1 MRSEHD
7 PEDGGSS
14 SESSGDEDLVY
25 EAEMTEDQQ
34 KALDLVVAS
43 SASPY
48 NYDLHLQAIAALS
61 GDPMLASQL
70 QTQFGRF
77 HEAYPL
83 TLELWHQYLAL
94 APEQL
99 PVALKDYLQPALYY
113 MYVDAL
119 DDDVAD
125 DIDEAW
131 STVLTALGS
140 HWRESEKVY
149 GLYRSHLRD
158 TITDGTTLSDRL
170 KSSYESQLAIP
181 LFEGSDRVLSEYR
194 AWSEYESHNADALQ
208 KSLHSI
214 SSTLARSKGLLTAMA
229 AFESQLDHAPDVATL
244 QSVWLQYT
252 MHLASKLKIVG
263 CSILLNVFER
273 AVASVCLSSVLW
285 EAYLNFLSDQ
295 RMYGA
300 MVQVAM
306 RAVRNVPFAA
316 SAWTSLLLALE
327 CNGGFDAYEVVLDE
341 LEGRQALSLDQLLVV
356 LLAYCDTRRRTG
368 SKRDL
373 AAAFARCQGLLTEY
387 PAGASMLRMYAAK
400 CLVPPPTP
408 SAWTKH
414 VAAAWDTI
422 LANDVTLVTW
432 QACIAEC
439 LRAGAPLDVVRKYYK
454 RGVAAVAD
462 YPGALAETYVLFE
475 REMGDSVQDVVAAQ
489 KLCVKTQAKQA
500 AVVHEA
506 PAPVA
511 IEAVEKDASKKR
523 KLVEAETQRQDEYKR
538 QRTSDADGRTVFLC
552 NLDKATTSEDLKAL
566 FAPCGSVTDV
576 RLLLRNRESQ
586 ASRGM
591 AYVEFESPESVP
603 KALAL
608 NESSFQGT
616 PLNIQPSKPTAK
628 PTKVVERD
636 GVWSTNPTTLYVA
649 KINDQVDEAH
659 VRAYFAKFGAIRSV
673 MILGRKKEKAA
684 YALVEY
690 EAEQS
695 VLDALVAEGPHVLC
709 DGTVSLKKARFSV
722 ADMVAQQAKSKA
734 NMKPAPTKTPK
745 PKAQKSKAMPKPA
758 TAKSDDVASTKPATR
773 IAMPRSSLVPRA
785 LRGPPAPANLKP
797 RPTAVSAPAQ
807 TEMALAASA
816 PKQDAPTKAKSNAD
830 FRKLFMQS

>member
-7 PEDGGSS
+7 LEGCSIS

-25 EAEMTEDQQ
+25 EAEMTEEQQ
-34 KALDLVVAS
+34 KALELVVAS

-70 QTQFGRF
+70 QTQFSRF

-83 TLELWHQYLAL
+83 TLELWQQYLAL

-113 MYVDAL
+113 MYIDSFDDNF
-119 DDDVAD
+119 DDDM
-125 DIDEAW
+125 DEAW
-131 STVLTALGS
+131 STVLTALGP
-140 HWRESEKVY
+140 HWCESEKVY
-149 GLYRSHLRD
+149 GLYRAHLRD
-158 TITDGTTLSDRL
+158 TITDAAKLSDRL

-214 SSTLARSKGLLTAMA
+214 SSTLARSKGLLHAMA

-252 MHLASKLKIVG
+252 AHLTSKLKVVG
-263 CSILLNVFER
+263 CSILLNAFER

-285 EAYLNFLSDQ
+285 EAYLDFLADQ

-327 CNGGFDAYEVVLDE
+327 CNGGFDAYEVILDE

-400 CLVPPPTP
+400 CMVPPRTP

-414 VAAAWDTI
+414 VAAAWDAI
-422 LANDVTLVTW
+422 IANDGTLATW
-432 QACIAEC
+432 QACIAES
-439 LRAGAPLDVVRKYYK
+439 LRAGAPLDVMRKYYK
-454 RGVAAVAD
+454 RGIAAVTD
-462 YPGALAETYVLFE
+462 YPGVLAEAYVLFE
-475 REMGDSVQDVVAAQ
+475 REMGDSVQDVLAAQ

-500 AVVHEA
+500 HEA
-506 PAPVA
+506 PVV
-511 IEAVEKDASKKR
+511 VETAEKNESKKR

-552 NLDKATTSEDLKAL
+552 NLDKATTKEDLEAL

-608 NESSFQGT
+608 HESSFQGT

-659 VRAYFAKFGAIRSV
+659 VRAYFGTFGAIRAV

-695 VLDALVAEGPHVLC
+695 VLDALVADGPHVLC

-734 NMKPAPTKTPK
+734 NMKPAPTKAFK
-745 PKAQKSKAMPKPA
+745 PKATTKPA
-758 TAKSDDVASTKPATR
+758 PAKPDDVASTKPATR
-773 IAMPRSSLVPRA
+773 IAMPRTSLVPRA
-785 LRGPPAPANLKP
+785 LRGPKASVHLEARPKAVPAPAKIKTP
-797 RPTAVSAPAQ
+797 P
-807 TEMALAASA
+807 AASA
-816 PKQDAPTKAKSNAD
+816 QVEPTKAKSNAD